1 MTLVVVQ
8 VDDNEKSINRRK
20 HLLMRERLSQ
30 HVCAHTRHTQTDTHK
45 QTRKDN
51 VYMRTSAHTKR
62 PPSYSLSSLSDCHGV
77 ERGGVGVKI
86 EHEVLFRCL
95 HAPNGVPLDAGS
107 REAHEAFLLRCADQ
121 GRQFKEGD
129 VHWQEI
135 LKRQYTTW

>member
-1 MTLVVVQ
+1 M
-8 VDDNEKSINRRK
+8 
-20 HLLMRERLSQ
+20 
-30 HVCAHTRHTQTDTHK
+30 CAHTTHTDRHTQTDTQRQRIHAYK
-45 QTRKDN
+45 CTYQESPIILTLVVER
-51 VYMRTSAHTKR
+51 
-62 PPSYSLSSLSDCHGV
+62 DCHGV